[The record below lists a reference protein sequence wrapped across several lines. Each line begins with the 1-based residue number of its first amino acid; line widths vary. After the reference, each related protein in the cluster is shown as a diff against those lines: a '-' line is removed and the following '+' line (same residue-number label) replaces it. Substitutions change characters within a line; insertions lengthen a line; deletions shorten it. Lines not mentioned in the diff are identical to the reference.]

1 VAKQIDAY
9 VTGLNE
15 VLRAFKALP
24 KEAGVELR
32 LASLD
37 IADRIMVPAWRNAAI
52 NYAGPW
58 GPKIADSIRAKKDRI
73 PSVNIGYAKKVYS
86 GGASSINTRFPANAG
101 TTGRA
106 GPTAAPF
113 GQGTDW
119 IRNVQ
124 PYQAQALNEWAKAV
138 DVIVRKWDTTP

>member
-1 VAKQIDAY
+1 MAKQIDAY

-24 KEAGVELR
+24 KDAGVELR

-58 GPKIADSIRAKKDRI
+58 GPKIADSIRAKKDRV

-86 GGASSINTRFPANAG
+86 GGASSINTRYPANSG

-113 GQGTDW
+113 GKGTDW
-119 IRNVQ
+119 IRKFQ